1 MFSCSAFSL
10 FTNGVTS
17 YHRVTGVAGQSVRLP
32 CSYTGEITTA
42 CWGRGACSLL
52 SCGSNI
58 IWTDGYKVI
67 VRKDRRYQLKGNIG
81 ERDLSLTIENTVPS
95 DSGLYCCRIEK
106 RGWFN
111 DIKIIQELSIR
122 PGEFVFLLLL
132 ITSCRFTEIRVLCL
146 ILTPSSF
153 NRETG
158 GSYSF
163 VF

>member
-1 MFSCSAFSL
+1 MFSCSGFSL
-10 FTNGVTS
+10 FTDGVTC

-32 CSYTGEITTA
+32 CSYTGEIITA

-67 VRKDRRYQLKGNIG
+67 VRTDRCYQLKGNIG

-111 DIKIIQELSIR
+111 DIKIIQELSIT
-122 PGEFVFLLLL
+122 PGEFVFLLPL
-132 ITSCRFTEIRVLCL
+132 ITSCRFTEM
-146 ILTPSSF
+146 SF
-153 NRETG
+153 LFDIN
-158 GSYSF
+158 SLF
-163 VF
+163 L

>member
-1 MFSCSAFSL
+1 MFSCSGFSL
-10 FTNGVTS
+10 FTDGVTS

-32 CSYTGEITTA
+32 CSYTGEIITA

-67 VRKDRRYQLKGNIG
+67 VRTDRCYQLKGNIG

-95 DSGLYCCRIEK
+95 DSGLYCCHIEK

-111 DIKIIQELSIR
+111 DIKIIQELSIM
-122 PGEFVFLLLL
+122 PGEFVFMK
-132 ITSCRFTEIRVLCL
+132 
-146 ILTPSSF
+146 
-153 NRETG
+153 
-158 GSYSF
+158 Y
-163 VF
+163 

>member
-1 MFSCSAFSL
+1 MHPWVAIL
-10 FTNGVTS
+10 GLLLLTDGVTS

-32 CSYTGEITTA
+32 CSYTGETTTA

-52 SCGSNI
+52 GCGSNI

-81 ERDLSLTIENTVPS
+81 ERDLSFTIENTVPS

-122 PGEFVFLLLL
+122 PEKQEVL
-132 ITSCRFTEIRVLCL
+132 IVLF
-146 ILTPSSF
+146 SNNS
-153 NRETG
+153 
-158 GSYSF
+158 
-163 VF
+163 

>member
-1 MFSCSAFSL
+1 MFSCSGFSS
-10 FTNGVTS
+10 FTDGVTS

-32 CSYTGEITTA
+32 CSHTGEITTA

-67 VRKDRRYQLKGNIG
+67 VRTDRRYQLKGNIG

-95 DSGLYCCRIEK
+95 DSGLYCCHIEK
-106 RGWFN
+106 RAWLN

-122 PGEFVFLLLL
+122 PGEFVFL
-132 ITSCRFTEIRVLCL
+132 TSFDH
-146 ILTPSSF
+146 F
-153 NRETG
+153 M
-158 GSYSF
+158 
-163 VF
+163 

>member
-1 MFSCSAFSL
+1 M
-10 FTNGVTS
+10 
-17 YHRVTGVAGQSVRLP
+17 TGVAGQSVRLP
-32 CSYTGEITTA
+32 CSYTGEIITA

-67 VRKDRRYQLKGNIG
+67 VRTDRCYQLKGNIG

-111 DIKIIQELSIR
+111 DIKIIQELSIT
-122 PGEFVFLLLL
+122 PGEFVFLLPL
-132 ITSCRFTEIRVLCL
+132 ITSCRFTEM
-146 ILTPSSF
+146 SF
-153 NRETG
+153 LFDIN
-158 GSYSF
+158 SLF
-163 VF
+163 L